1 MNHADDVERSLK
13 YICDMFNYRNE
24 NSDVIQKINY
34 ETLSSFGYVE
44 IANLIKSRQIF
55 YIDLTSSNIRIIYN
69 LSSKFKLSEVT
80 NLNFI
85 EKNEKNDQNMMYI
98 IIYKESVN
106 ANDMKKL
113 EDFNVKYQLFE
124 YRSLLF
130 NITNHILVP
139 KHELITNEETINEI
153 VKSYSLKSKTYFPI
167 ILKNDPMAKYLY
179 AKPGNLV
186 KITRNSP
193 TSGEHIIYRC
203 CN

>member
-1 MNHADDVERSLK
+1 MNHTDDVARSLK
-13 YICDMFNYRNE
+13 YICDMFKYRNE
-24 NSDVIQKINY
+24 NSDVTPKINY
-34 ETLSSFGYVE
+34 STLSSFGPLE

-55 YIDLTSSNIRIIYN
+55 YIDLTASNIRIIYN
-69 LSSKFKLSEVT
+69 LSSKFKFNEV
-80 NLNFI
+80 NSFI
-85 EKNEKNDQNMMYI
+85 ERNDADILYI

-106 ANDMKKL
+106 ANDTKKL
-113 EDFNVKYQLFE
+113 EDYNVKYQLFE

-130 NITNHILVP
+130 NITNHVLVP
-139 KHELITNEETINEI
+139 KHELITNEETISEI

-167 ILKNDPMAKYLY
+167 ILKSDPMSKYLY

-186 KITRNSP
+186 KIIRNSP